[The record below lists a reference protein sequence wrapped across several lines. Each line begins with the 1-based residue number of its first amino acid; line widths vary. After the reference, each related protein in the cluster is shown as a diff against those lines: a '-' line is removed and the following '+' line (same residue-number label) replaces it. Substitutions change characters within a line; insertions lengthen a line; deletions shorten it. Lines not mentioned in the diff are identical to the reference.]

1 MKLSNVSENELMLI
15 RTYLYEQTGLAF
27 IGSQWHFFKKRIIKR
42 IEESKFSSIREYIS
56 FLKFDPRGKQE
67 LKDLFNL
74 LTVNE
79 TYFFREKPQLEALV
93 NVVLPEMIE
102 EKQKQPMSN
111 MKSIKI
117 WSAASSNGS
126 EPYSIAILLKERGL
140 LKKGV
145 NFIITGT
152 DINTDVIN
160 IAREG
165 LFSEPDL
172 RNTPPDIKSKYFTK
186 KGNFYEI
193 NEEIKKMVNFSVVN
207 LFSKTQTSTLK
218 NIDIIFCRNV
228 LIYFDLESKKI
239 VAKNLY
245 DSLIPNG
252 YLFLG
257 MSDTLFKVT
266 NLFLLKPLKG
276 VMVYRKPGG
285 GK

>member
-245 DSLIPNG
+245 DSLVPNG

>member
-1 MKLSNVSENELMLI
+1 MKLTNVSENELMLI

-27 IGSQWHFFKKRIIKR
+27 VGSQWHFFKKRIIKR

-67 LKDLFNL
+67 LKDLYNL

-79 TYFFREKPQLEALV
+79 TYFFREKPQLEALI
-93 NVVLPEMIE
+93 NTVLPEMIDIKQN
-102 EKQKQPMSN
+102 EKMTN
-111 MKSIKI
+111 MKSIRL

-126 EPYSIAILLKERGL
+126 EPYSIAILLKEKGL
-140 LKKGV
+140 LNKG
-145 NFIITGT
+145 ITFNIYGT

-160 IAREG
+160 TAREG

-172 RNTPPDIKSKYFTK
+172 RNTPPELKEKYFTK

-193 NEEIKKMVNFSVVN
+193 NEEIKRMVSFSIVN
-207 LFSKTQTSTLK
+207 LFSKTQTATLK
-218 NIDIIFCRNV
+218 NMDIIFCRNV
-228 LIYFDLESKKI
+228 LIYFDIESKKI

-245 DSLIPNG
+245 DNLVPNG